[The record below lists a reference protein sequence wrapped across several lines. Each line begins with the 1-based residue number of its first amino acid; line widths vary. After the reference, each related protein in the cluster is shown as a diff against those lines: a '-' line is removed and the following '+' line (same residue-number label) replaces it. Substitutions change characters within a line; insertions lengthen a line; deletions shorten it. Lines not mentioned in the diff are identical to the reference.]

1 MLSSAALVG
10 PAAREELARMAPA
23 FREQAGAV
31 AQRIIEQIQYTIPEY
46 QRPLEG
52 VFGKA
57 VRDGVEQGVVDFLDR
72 LLGNVPVDDR
82 TDEVFRQL
90 GRFEV
95 AEGRGL
101 EVLHSAFRL
110 GVRVGWK
117 RLAEIGLDA
126 GLQVETMCEL
136 AAALFA
142 YMDELSEL
150 SHEGYTAAQR
160 RAAGALERRRKRLLE
175 VLVAEPPAPR
185 DVLDELAGAAAWP
198 LPQRLAV
205 AVVDPQGDGP
215 AGYPELPDDVLVD
228 LEGDVPCVV
237 LPWREAAG
245 DGPGEGGL
253 AYAAL
258 RGRRAVVGPPV
269 PVEEAAHSLRWARR
283 LAELRATGVVA
294 APAPAATPAPT
305 PAGVA
310 SDGAAPDDAA
320 LVDAASVE
328 AASADTASVETLR
341 ADAVFDGPSPAG
353 ADDVLRADEHLLT
366 LWLLSDPPLARL
378 LSDKA
383 VAPLDGFNVRHRE
396 RLAETLLAWI
406 QRRGSAPDIAAQL
419 NIHPQTVR
427 YRMHQLEERYGDRL
441 YDPDGR
447 VWIATG
453 LLARNLLRKQ
463 DAAQV

>member
-1 MLSSAALVG
+1 
-10 PAAREELARMAPA
+10 MAPA

-52 VFGKA
+52 AFGKA
-57 VRDGVEQGVVDFLDR
+57 IRDGVEQGVVDFLDR
-72 LLGNVPVDDR
+72 LLGNAPVDDR
-82 TDEVFRQL
+82 TNEVFRQL

-117 RLAEIGLDA
+117 RLAEIGLGA

-185 DVLDELAGAAAWP
+185 EVLEELAAAASWP

-215 AGYPELPDDVLVD
+215 AGYPDLPDDVLVD
-228 LEGDVPCVV
+228 LEGGAPCLV
-237 LPWREAAG
+237 LPWREATG
-245 DGPGEGGL
+245 DEPGEGGF
-253 AYAAL
+253 ADVAL
-258 RGRRAVVGPPV
+258 RGRGAVVGPPV

-283 LAELRATGVVA
+283 LAELRAAGVVTS
-294 APAPAATPAPT
+294 PSSVPAA
-305 PAGVA
+305 A
-310 SDGAAPDDAA
+310 SDDRASDT
-320 LVDAASVE
+320 AASDD
-328 AASADTASVETLR
+328 SALHAGTSGGSAPG
-341 ADAVFDGPSPAG
+341 GP
-353 ADDVLRADEHLLT
+353 DDVLRADEHLLT

-383 VAPLDGFNVRHRE
+383 VAPLDGFNVRQRE

-419 NIHPQTVR
+419 GIHPQTVR
-427 YRMHQLEERYGDRL
+427 YRMHQLEQRYGDRL

-463 DAAQV
+463 DAAPA